1 MKKLNI
7 ALLAGGNSSER
18 EVALASAAMILDA
31 FDRSR
36 YNVIPV
42 DVHGLH
48 WTCKGAGDR
57 KVEVDKTDF
66 SVPVG
71 DGKIRFDY
79 AFIMIHG
86 TPGEDGKLQGYLEMM
101 GIPYSTSGFVSSVE
115 TFDKTLCKRIVS
127 EIDGLCL
134 AREVLL
140 RRGDRVDADAIAA
153 RLGLPVFVKPNA
165 SGSSCGVTKVKSVAD
180 MAPAIER
187 AFTESDA
194 VLIEEFIKGQGV
206 RLRRL
211 DNCRR
216 NPGASRNGNQVAQRV
231 FRLRG
236 EIYRGDVG
244 RNHAGGDSR
253 RSNGPDTA
261 ARRSGGQG
269 MQLPRNRT
277 RRLHHDSHRGYIYG
291 GNQLRPRHERRKHRT
306 QTDSRGRPEHDGSDK
321 RRYRRYPMQALI
333 EIEGRIVVTDIL
345 TERFCCDLAACRGM
359 CCVEGNAGAPLEKEE
374 LAVLER
380 EYERFSPYMTEE
392 GRQAVAQQGFFVIDG
407 DGDYTTPLIGDADC
421 AYACRENGTTLCAIE
436 KAWREGRTAFRKP
449 VSCHLYPIR
458 VTKFS
463 DGSEGLHYHRWDICA
478 PARRYGRKTGI
489 RVYESLREP
498 IIRKFGAE
506 FYKELDAAAK
516 YMEKEYRT
524 E

>member
-194 VLIEEFIKGQGV
+194 VLIEESIKGREFGCGV
-206 RLRRL
+206 W
-211 DNCRR
+211 
-216 NPGASRNGNQVAQRV
+216 
-231 FRLRG
+231 
-236 EIYRGDVG
+236 I
-244 RNHAGGDSR
+244 
-253 RSNGPDTA
+253 TA
-261 ARRSGGQG
+261 
-269 MQLPRNRT
+269 
-277 RRLHHDSHRGYIYG
+277 D
-291 GNQLRPRHERRKHRT
+291 
-306 QTDSRGRPEHDGSDK
+306 
-321 RRYRRYPMQALI
+321 
-333 EIEGRIVVTDIL
+333 
-345 TERFCCDLAACRGM
+345 
-359 CCVEGNAGAPLEKEE
+359 
-374 LAVLER
+374 
-380 EYERFSPYMTEE
+380 
-392 GRQAVAQQGFFVIDG
+392 
-407 DGDYTTPLIGDADC
+407 
-421 AYACRENGTTLCAIE
+421 
-436 KAWREGRTAFRKP
+436 
-449 VSCHLYPIR
+449 
-458 VTKFS
+458 
-463 DGSEGLHYHRWDICA
+463 
-478 PARRYGRKTGI
+478 GI
-489 RVYESLREP
+489 RALPVTEIKSHKEFFDYEAKYTAGMSDEITP
-498 IIRKFGAE
+498 AE
-506 FYKELDAAAK
+506 IPAAATVRIQRLAEAAAK
-516 YMEKEYRT
+516 VCNCRGIVRVDFIMTPTGDIYMVEINSVPGMSGGSIVPKQIAAAGLNMT
-524 E
+524 EVINAVIEDTLCRR